1 MKSCD
6 VGSLPLVV
14 SAELLLRGAKQY
26 AFSTADSAVNFFEEK
41 VVNSFVDKLKAGVDV
56 PNYPQFRDMNEMFF
70 EMIGGVEGVGGRY
83 LETNPLSVQ
92 AGKRQIPEVLVIRRN
107 SQHISEKI
115 GGSFEVKVCITG
127 PYTLSSF
134 FNYRDHGMFNR
145 LAGVLSAILE
155 SNMYS
160 DKHSK
165 VSLVALDEP
174 VFGILDDPLL
184 DFGSEGRESLLK
196 AWNSIFTKARSN
208 KVQTL
213 LHLHNTSDHL
223 FWDTQ
228 HLQIIDSHV
237 GSPLYE
243 SGETRRKLETTDKL
257 LKASISVSD
266 FDTLIRNRL
275 IASPRQKLTE
285 SKLNEEVAAVWKAI
299 NDRTLDP
306 AVFLE
311 ERSSITKRLDTIV
324 RRFGVERVPYAGPE
338 CGFAS
343 HPTYQCAIAYL
354 KRISTVINRFTN
366 NP

>member
-6 VGSLPLVV
+6 VGSLPPGAH
-14 SAELLLRGAKQY
+14 AELLLTGAKQY
-26 AFSTADSAVNFFEEK
+26 ARSPADNAVSFFEEK
-41 VVNSFVDKLKAGVDV
+41 VVDSFVDKLTAGIDV

-70 EMIGGVEGVGGRY
+70 EMIDGVEGVGGNY
-83 LETNPLSVQ
+83 LETKPLTVQ

-134 FNYRDHGMFNR
+134 FNYRDHGIFNR

-155 SNMYS
+155 KNMFS
-160 DKHSK
+160 DKRSK

-174 VFGILDDPLL
+174 VFGIIDDPLL
-184 DFGSEGRESLLK
+184 DFGSEGRESLRK

-228 HLQIIDSHV
+228 PQQPGRTFFFAL
-237 GSPLYE
+237 
-243 SGETRRKLETTDKL
+243 LE
-257 LKASISVSD
+257 
-266 FDTLIRNRL
+266 
-275 IASPRQKLTE
+275 
-285 SKLNEEVAAVWKAI
+285 
-299 NDRTLDP
+299 
-306 AVFLE
+306 
-311 ERSSITKRLDTIV
+311 
-324 RRFGVERVPYAGPE
+324 
-338 CGFAS
+338 
-343 HPTYQCAIAYL
+343 
-354 KRISTVINRFTN
+354 
-366 NP
+366 